1 MTSQYDDTTLTTL
14 RKLCVEKCGHLVLRV
29 GHEHVTT
36 GALFFFFFFTLTIFG
51 GGVDTTNCEQVP

>member
-14 RKLCVEKCGHLVLRV
+14 RKLCDEKCGHLVLRV

-36 GALFFFFFFTLTIFG
+36 GALFFFLFYTDDLRG
-51 GGVDTTNCEQVP
+51 RR

>member
-14 RKLCVEKCGHLVLRV
+14 RKLCDEKCGHLVLRV

-36 GALFFFFFFTLTIFG
+36 GALFLFVFTLTIFG
-51 GGVDTTNCEQVP
+51 GGVGTTNSEQVP